1 MGKQQRCVSCS
12 HCAPAA
18 VHPQPLCTWRS
29 LGHPGRERLR
39 LCSFIVVQAG
49 ERKHSELHTGSH
61 SFHLKATHGFAA
73 GHVTTRN
80 SREGKKC
87 NRSCTQTL
95 KGWDSPAK
103 SNNDHCRRA
112 GHSPWARSHY
122 PKRPVLSHALVCSA
136 GCTVF
141 FFFFWKT
148 AGFAFY
154 LLCWKKERGIG
165 FPTLSRPS
173 HDISCVIP

>member
-1 MGKQQRCVSCS
+1 M
-12 HCAPAA
+12 
-18 VHPQPLCTWRS
+18 
-29 LGHPGRERLR
+29 GHPGRERLR

-112 GHSPWARSHY
+112 GHSPWLAVTTRS
-122 PKRPVLSHALVCSA
+122 VLSCPTPSFAQLV
-136 GCTVF
+136 VLF
-141 FFFFWKT
+141 FFFFLED
-148 AGFAFY
+148 GRVCILPP
-154 LLCWKKERGIG
+154 LLEKGTWNR
-165 FPTLSRPS
+165 
-173 HDISCVIP
+173 ISDTQSSKP

>member
-1 MGKQQRCVSCS
+1 MTNNSKSSDGETTKVCFLLTLRACCHPS
-12 HCAPAA
+12 AA
-18 VHPQPLCTWRS
+18 SVHVA

-112 GHSPWARSHY
+112 GHSPWLAVTARS
-122 PKRPVLSHALVCSA
+122 VLSHALVCSA

-141 FFFFWKT
+141 FFFGRRQGLHSTSFVGKRNV
-148 AGFAFY
+148 
-154 LLCWKKERGIG
+154 E
-165 FPTLSRPS
+165 
-173 HDISCVIP
+173 